1 MDSLSPSSTAAPA
14 DERLAAQP
22 VAASTGA
29 RVTSLDLG
37 LRMVL
42 SGLLIGL
49 FVRQVGTPSLSGMIY
64 PLLMY
69 GLLSVAYL
77 LLSLPPIARGIQR
90 RAKAHPLAMT
100 LLALAP
106 LLPAVIYARFMPDLN
121 ASDILFGGLLIF
133 LPVGLAVLN
142 TPHLRRGDI
151 SLGLMVVALPL
162 ILPLMR
168 ASESGLLAAPAPG
181 DWPVRLG
188 AFLLPVAVL
197 VFTTREQK
205 QQLNFLFLCGAVA
218 LWCALAFRAF
228 PEVPFLPESE
238 LSYLEFIAIPVFLY
252 LLALAGRFDRLG
264 MSFQPSPRQVSVVSA
279 NAGLLATIGIP
290 FGLAVGLLVP
300 TFAGPPLPEVVAKG
314 LQIFLLVALPAEIF
328 FRGTLLTFFQDVF
341 RLNTGLTIAV
351 NAVIFGL
358 AQWNAAIASA
368 APVAY
373 LALAMLAGV
382 FLARTFLTTQNVVAA
397 AIVQTFALWIMWLF
411 FNG

>member
-1 MDSLSPSSTAAPA
+1 
-14 DERLAAQP
+14 
-22 VAASTGA
+22 
-29 RVTSLDLG
+29 
-37 LRMVL
+37 MVL

-69 GLLSVAYL
+69 GLLTIAYL
-77 LLSLPPIARGIQR
+77 LLSLLPVAQGIQR
-90 RAKAHPLAMT
+90 QAEAHPLAMA
-100 LLALAP
+100 LLTLAP
-106 LLPAVIYARFMPDLN
+106 LVPAVIYARFVPDLD
-121 ASDILFGGLLIF
+121 ASDVLFGGLLLF

-162 ILPLMR
+162 VLPLVR
-168 ASESGLLAAPAPG
+168 ASESGPLPASVPG
-181 DWPVRLG
+181 DWPLRLA

-205 QQLNFLFLCGAVA
+205 QRLNFLFLCGAVA
-218 LWCALAFRAF
+218 LWYALAFRAF

-238 LSYLEFIAIPVFLY
+238 LSYLEFVAIPVFLY

-264 MSFQPSPRQVSVVSA
+264 MSFQPSPRKVSVVSA

-300 TFAGPPLPEVVAKG
+300 TFVGPPLPEVVAKG
-314 LQIFLLVALPAEIF
+314 LQIFLLVALPTEIF

-358 AQWNAAIASA
+358 AQWNAAIASV

-373 LALAMLAGV
+373 LALVMLAGV
-382 FLARTFLTTQNVVAA
+382 FLARTFLTTRNVVAA
-397 AIVQTFALWIMWLF
+397 AIVHAFALWIMWLF